1 MNSVMTLKAVAT
13 RPGTSSRVRV
23 DNDARC
29 FFLERE
35 NAYLTQNN
43 VKLRLELKD
52 LEASSLAWIRLYE
65 AALARAT
72 AATAECERLR
82 QELRG

>member
-1 MNSVMTLKAVAT
+1 MTLKAVTT
-13 RPGTSSRVRV
+13 RPVTSSRVRV

-43 VKLRLELKD
+43 ARLRLQMKD
-52 LEASSLAWIRLYE
+52 LEASALSWVRLYE
-65 AALARAT
+65 AALERAK
-72 AATAECERLR
+72 AATAECDRLR
-82 QELRG
+82 QLAK